1 MGAYLAAPIPLYIRI
16 TTRENEMNAYID
28 TVNKIENMKR
38 FGNKS
43 GREVTEKLLPK
54 IGSPDKGMKIFHIAG
69 TNGKG
74 SVAMYIAAALEANGY
89 KTGLFTSP
97 HLITIR
103 ERIQVNR
110 EYISEDDFTRL
121 AEQVLSVPM
130 DEEYAPTFFDI
141 CLAIALL
148 YFKEQ
153 NCDYVVLETGLGGR
167 LDSTRGISETPVVG
181 VITSIGFDH
190 TAILGDT
197 LEKIAGEKAGIIREN
212 MPMVFAHNLPSV
224 IRTLES
230 YTNGYYECDEAYDKT
245 VHDSVSAP
253 LIMASMKAQLRDPSM
268 RPPLLGEFQ
277 YDNLSAAFAALEFSE
292 SHADVDRAMEGI
304 RTVKW
309 PARIQKIS
317 DDPLFIVDGSHNP
330 QGVKALSDTLKKA
343 YPGRK
348 FIFLMAAMA
357 DKDVKHM
364 IGRTKS
370 IAAMYLC
377 VKADNPRSMDAQT
390 LAGMV
395 RDAGA
400 EARAMR
406 SISDALTLAMELH
419 EQDQSLGLVAFGS
432 LYFAGEILENVSGN

>member
-1 MGAYLAAPIPLYIRI
+1 
-16 TTRENEMNAYID
+16 MNTYID
-28 TVNKIENMKR
+28 TVKKIENIKR

-43 GREVTEKLLPK
+43 GREVTERLLPRL
-54 IGSPDKGMKIFHIAG
+54 GNPDKGMKIFHIAG

-330 QGVKALSDTLKKA
+330 QGVKALSFSLQKA
-343 YPGRK
+343 YPGHR

-377 VKADNPRSMDAQT
+377 VKADNPRSMDAET

-419 EQDQSLGLVAFGS
+419 EKDQSLGLVAFGS

>member
-1 MGAYLAAPIPLYIRI
+1 MGAYVAAPIPLYIRI

-330 QGVKALSDTLKKA
+330 QGVKALSFSLQKA
-343 YPGRK
+343 YPGHR

-377 VKADNPRSMDAQT
+377 VKADNPRSMDAET

>member
-1 MGAYLAAPIPLYIRI
+1 MEYSDI
-16 TTRENEMNAYID
+16 
-28 TVNKIENMKR
+28 VKKIESLKR
-38 FGNKS
+38 FGNRS
-43 GREVTEKLLPK
+43 GREVTEHLLPK
-54 IGSPDKGMKIFHIAG
+54 LGDPDKGMKIFHIAG

-110 EYISEDDFTRL
+110 EYISENDFTRL
-121 AEQVLSVPM
+121 AEKVLSIPM
-130 DEEYAPTFFDI
+130 EEEYAPTFFDI

-148 YFKEQ
+148 YFREQ
-153 NCDYVVLETGLGGR
+153 DCDYVVLETGLGGR

-181 VITSIGFDH
+181 VITAIGFDH

-224 IRTLES
+224 IRTLET
-230 YTNGYYECDEAYDKT
+230 YTNGYYECDEAFDKT

-268 RPPLLGEFQ
+268 EPPLLGDFQ
-277 YDNLSAAFAALEFSE
+277 YDNLAAAFAALEFSE
-292 SHADVDRAMEGI
+292 SHCDADKAMKGI

-317 DDPLFIVDGSHNP
+317 DDPLFIIDGSHNP

-370 IAAMYLC
+370 IAEMYLC
-377 VKADNPRSMDAQT
+377 VKADNPRSMEASD
-390 LAGMV
+390 LADMV

-400 EARAMR
+400 QAEAFGN
-406 SISDALTLAMELH
+406 IGDALTLAMELATQN
-419 EQDQSLGLVAFGS
+419 ESLGLVAFGS
-432 LYFAGEILENVSGN
+432 LYFAGELLKDLN

>member
-1 MGAYLAAPIPLYIRI
+1 MGAYVAAPIPLYIRI

-377 VKADNPRSMDAQT
+377 VKADNPRSMDAET

-395 RDAGA
+395 RDVGA

>member
-1 MGAYLAAPIPLYIRI
+1 
-16 TTRENEMNAYID
+16 
-28 TVNKIENMKR
+28 
-38 FGNKS
+38 
-43 GREVTEKLLPK
+43 
-54 IGSPDKGMKIFHIAG
+54 
-69 TNGKG
+69 
-74 SVAMYIAAALEANGY
+74 
-89 KTGLFTSP
+89 
-97 HLITIR
+97 
-103 ERIQVNR
+103 
-110 EYISEDDFTRL
+110 
-121 AEQVLSVPM
+121 M

-330 QGVKALSDTLKKA
+330 QGVKALSFSLQKA

-377 VKADNPRSMDAQT
+377 VKADNPRSMDAET

>member
-1 MGAYLAAPIPLYIRI
+1 
-16 TTRENEMNAYID
+16 MNAYID

-377 VKADNPRSMDAQT
+377 VKADNPRSMDAET

>member
-1 MGAYLAAPIPLYIRI
+1 
-16 TTRENEMNAYID
+16 MNAYID

-277 YDNLSAAFAALEFSE
+277 YDNLSAALAALEFSE

-377 VKADNPRSMDAQT
+377 VKADNPRSMDAET

>member
-1 MGAYLAAPIPLYIRI
+1 
-16 TTRENEMNAYID
+16 MNAYID

-377 VKADNPRSMDAQT
+377 VKADNPRSMDAET

-395 RDAGA
+395 RDVGA

>member
-1 MGAYLAAPIPLYIRI
+1 
-16 TTRENEMNAYID
+16 MNTYID
-28 TVNKIENMKR
+28 TVKKIENIKR

-43 GREVTEKLLPK
+43 GREVTERLLPRL
-54 IGSPDKGMKIFHIAG
+54 GNPDKGMKIFHIAG

-121 AEQVLSVPM
+121 AEKVLSVQM
-130 DEEYAPTFFDI
+130 DEGYEPTFFDI

-148 YFKEQ
+148 YFREQ
-153 NCDYVVLETGLGGR
+153 ECDYVVLETGLGGR

-181 VITSIGFDH
+181 VITAIGYDH

-212 MPMVFAHNLPSV
+212 MPMVFAHNLPTV

-268 RPPLLGEFQ
+268 EPPLAGDFQ
-277 YDNLSAAFAALEFSE
+277 YDNLAAAFAALEFSE
-292 SHADVDRAMEGI
+292 SHCDAEKAMEGI
-304 RTVKW
+304 RSVKW

-348 FIFLMAAMA
+348 FVFLMAAMV
-357 DKDVKHM
+357 DKDVRHM
-364 IGRTKS
+364 IGRTRS
-370 IAAMYLC
+370 IAEMYLC
-377 VKADNPRSMDAQT
+377 VKADNPRSLDAGA

-400 EARAMR
+400 QAEPFGNL
-406 SISDALTLAMELH
+406 SDALTLAMELATKNRA
-419 EQDQSLGLVAFGS
+419 LGIVAFGS